1 MNICEI
7 EKIYAKLPQI
17 AALAKNL
24 QDKKVKTIALE
35 GLMASATPM
44 AFAALAMRSSAVML
58 FILQDA
64 DEAGY
69 FYHDLHQMMGEDTL
83 FFPSSYRRAVK

>member
-69 FYHDLHQMMGEDTL
+69 FYHDLPQIT
-83 FFPSSYRRAVK
+83 